1 MLAIFLFSP
10 INKKIFRKFQQ
21 TWELY
26 ILIKYIYIYIIFQ
39 RKDNLSPIQPRIG
52 DKCPLEFEDKPK
64 CRHLTLSHH
73 QASPRSATKRQQRH
87 RTEIYAR
94 TLLHQPFLL
103 PPSPFSFSRIATLL
117 ILKIRPLAL
126 LSLPTAELP
135 SWSPR
140 GIYGMHRCRLEYRA
154 FFRAVLGMLANYSIC
169 SLALRIVAQA
179 VEANVKGCNLK
190 RKKFKAVVVH
200 EMTQMSYY
208 YQMHCSLGS

>member
-1 MLAIFLFSP
+1 VPSPHTIPSPGLASLG
-10 INKKIFRKFQQ
+10 NKK
-21 TWELY
+21 
-26 ILIKYIYIYIIFQ
+26 
-39 RKDNLSPIQPRIG
+39 
-52 DKCPLEFEDKPK
+52 
-64 CRHLTLSHH
+64 
-73 QASPRSATKRQQRH
+73 QQRH